1 MSDGIINA
9 VKVEGNT
16 TYTGSIV
23 RIQAL
28 SSTSSIGVGQA
39 GTHTGFNTASLHS
52 IRFEDRD
59 ALLGYPH
66 SQSLGADVGTTG
78 VGAVKLTS
86 GHSIEGP
93 IRQFAVEANSNP
105 VLVYLR
111 RG

>member
-9 VKVEGNT
+9 VKVEGAS

-28 SSTSSIGVGQA
+28 S
-39 GTHTGFNTASLHS
+39 HTGSIEKDNNHSNTASLHS

-59 ALLGYPH
+59 SLLGYPH
-66 SQSLGADVGTTG
+66 SQSLGSDVGTTG
-78 VGAVKLTS
+78 VGAVKLNS